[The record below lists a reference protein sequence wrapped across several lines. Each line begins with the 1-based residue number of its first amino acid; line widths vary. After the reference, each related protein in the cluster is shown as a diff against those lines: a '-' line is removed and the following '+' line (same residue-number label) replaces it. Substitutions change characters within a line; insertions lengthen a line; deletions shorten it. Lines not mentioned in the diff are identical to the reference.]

1 MPHRYC
7 YLLDPRLIWTNSL
20 ADALIAASYV
30 LIFAALIRGAWH
42 IWRVEAIRTFVWLP
56 LSFGAFIL
64 TCALT
69 HVMDVVTIWW
79 PLYPLSTSGKI
90 ICAAVA
96 VPVALYFARQAPHLI
111 SNLDKF
117 LEDFAETQRT
127 SAATSASYR
136 AQIQAIDQSHMLA
149 EFAMNGTILKANQK
163 YLQVLGY
170 SAEELIGKH
179 HRMLIAP
186 EERESPAY
194 KQFWEHLRGGRFNS
208 GEFRRIAKNGDEVWL
223 NATYNPTFGV
233 DGHLVSVVKF
243 ASDVTAR
250 VNLQRVLEEK
260 ERELR
265 NKERLL
271 EQTGRIAGLA
281 GYELD
286 FPTRCIHW
294 LPEMH
299 HLMGSDPAYQPILEE
314 VLDLY
319 FPEDRRI
326 IEDAMERASTT
337 GEGFDLEL
345 HLRRFDGPGIW
356 ARVVGTVDKVDGK
369 PAVLRGAFQDITARV
384 AEKRALLDANTR
396 VALATE
402 YAGIGIW
409 EWEIPENRLFWDSTM
424 FRLYGLA
431 PQAGGAARYELWADH
446 LHPEDR
452 AGAEAAL
459 QEAIQELKPFDMQFR
474 IVWDGGSIRHIQS
487 TGKAVRDQFGP
498 PLKIVGTNWDITE
511 RRHAEEA
518 ARQAQI
524 AAEDANRAKSDF
536 LANMSH
542 EVRTPVN
549 AIVGM
554 THLAL
559 RANPSP
565 KQLEY
570 LHKINTAANSLLGI
584 MNDILDFSKMEARK
598 LQLECIPFSLD
609 EVLRDLQAVVGEKAD
624 QKRLPLIFTVQ
635 PDVPRNLMGDPLRL
649 RQVLLNLM
657 SNAIKFTERGQIALT
672 IQVIP
677 LDGGME
683 SQTSGSS
690 VPLRFSVSDTGIG
703 LTAAQAAQL
712 FQPFNQ
718 ADSSMTRRYGGT
730 GLGLAICKQLAELM
744 GGQMSVES
752 ELGTGSTFHFAAS
765 FGIPQ
770 HRLALRTHPSGRQGR
785 WALVVDDSENARD
798 GLLSMLSAN
807 GINAR
812 SVASGEEALTA
823 LVAAS
828 EAGEPFDLVL
838 MDWRLPGMN
847 GIEAARLIHANRSI
861 SQVPKILMISAFER
875 EEVMSDLGELE
886 IEGFLIKPITEL
898 QLVNSVESILSGRP
912 LNSRTSS
919 MPPQQLTGRSVLLVE
934 DNEINSDLAVEL
946 LTDLGIAVT
955 VARNGQEGIELVQAR
970 PFDAVLMDI
979 QMPVMDG
986 LTATR
991 LIRADERFRD
1001 LAIIAMTAHAMSGD
1015 RARSLAAGMNDHLTK
1030 PIDPERL
1037 AEMLARWIPTR
1048 SGNWDGDS
1056 ATGEAARTPN
1066 DDLPE
1071 QLLPF
1076 DLPAALERNGGK
1088 PSLLRKLLLRFGEQ
1102 YAHAVSD
1109 ITRHLNEVRL
1119 EEAERLVHSLKS
1131 VAATLEAKELSTAA
1145 AAVETAIRAGALAL
1159 LPPLLADVEQ
1169 ALAPAIAAV
1178 ERLGGSLFEYADG
1191 GR

>member
-20 ADALIAASYV
+20 ADALIAASYI
-30 LIFAALIRGAWH
+30 LIFASLIHGAWRL
-42 IWRVEAIRTFVWLP
+42 WRVQAIRAFVWLP
-56 LSFGAFIL
+56 LSFGAFIV

-79 PLYPLSTSGKI
+79 PLYPLSTGGKV

-96 VPVALYFARQAPHLI
+96 IPVALYFARQAPHLVN
-111 SNLDKF
+111 NLDKF
-117 LEDFAETQRT
+117 LEDLAETERT
-127 SAATSASYR
+127 SAATSASFR
-136 AQIQAIDQSHMLA
+136 AQIQAIDQSHMMA
-149 EFAMNGTILKANQK
+149 EFAVNGTILKANQK
-163 YLQVLGY
+163 YLQVFGY

-186 EERESPAY
+186 EERDSAEY
-194 KQFWEHLRGGRFNS
+194 KQFWEHLRSGKFNS

-250 VNLQRVLEEK
+250 VQLQRALEEK
-260 ERELR
+260 ERDLR

-281 GYELD
+281 GYEFD
-286 FPTRCIHW
+286 VATRRVHW

-299 HLMGSDPAYQPILEE
+299 HLMGANPTYQPILEE

-326 IEDAMERASTT
+326 IRDAIERASTT

-345 HLRRFDGPGIW
+345 HLRRFDGPSIW
-356 ARVVGTVDKVDGK
+356 ARVVGTVDVVDGR
-369 PAVLRGAFQDITARV
+369 PAVLRGAFQDITARI
-384 AEKRALLDANTR
+384 AEKHALVEANTR

-402 YAGIGIW
+402 GAGIGIW
-409 EWEIPENRLFWDSTM
+409 EREVSEDRLLWDSTM
-424 FRLYGLA
+424 FRLYGHP
-431 PQAGGAARYELWADH
+431 PQFGGAVHYKFWADH
-446 LHPEDR
+446 LHPDDR
-452 AGAEAAL
+452 EATEAAVRG
-459 QEAIQELKPFDMQFR
+459 AIQNGDPIDLEYR
-474 IVWDGGSIRHIQS
+474 IVWGDGSIHFIHS
-487 TGKAVRDQFGP
+487 TEKVSRNAPGGAV
-498 PLKIVGTNWDITE
+498 KVVGTNWDIT
-511 RRHAEEA
+511 RRKQAEEA
-518 ARQAQI
+518 ARQARI
-524 AAEDANRAKSDF
+524 AAEEANRAKSDF

-609 EVLRDLQAVVGEKAD
+609 EVLRDLQALVGEKAD

-635 PDVPRNLMGDPLRL
+635 PNVPRNLMGDPLRL

-657 SNAIKFTERGQIALT
+657 SNAIKFTERGQIVLIVDVNSAQL
-672 IQVIP
+672 
-677 LDGGME
+677 GMD

-703 LTAAQAAQL
+703 LTPAQAAQL

-718 ADSSMTRRYGGT
+718 ADTSMTRRFGGT

-744 GGQMSVES
+744 SGQMSVES
-752 ELGTGSTFHFAAS
+752 ELGSGSTFHFAAS

-770 HRLALRTHPSGRQGR
+770 HGLALRTHPSGRQGR
-785 WALVVDDSENARD
+785 WALVVDDSENARE

-807 GINAR
+807 GISAR
-812 SVASGEEALTA
+812 SIASGEEALTA

-828 EAGEPFDLVL
+828 EAGDPFDLVL

-861 SQVPKILMISAFER
+861 SHVPKILMISAFER

-912 LNSRTSS
+912 LNSIGGQVSAAL
-919 MPPQQLTGRSVLLVE
+919 LTGRNVLLVE
-934 DNEINSDLAVEL
+934 DNEINSDLAFEL
-946 LTDLGIAVT
+946 LGDLGITVT
-955 VARNGQEGIELVQAR
+955 LARNGQEGIDLVQGKH
-970 PFDAVLMDI
+970 FDAVLMDI

-986 LTATR
+986 LTATG

-1001 LAIIAMTAHAMSGD
+1001 LPIIAMTAHAMSGD

-1030 PIDPERL
+1030 PIDPGRL
-1037 AEMLARWIPTR
+1037 AEMLAKWIPPR
-1048 SGNWDGDS
+1048 PPASGGDS
-1056 ATGEAARTPN
+1056 PVPDETSSSS
-1066 DDLPE
+1066 DDLPD

-1076 DLPAALERNGGK
+1076 ELTAALDRTGGR
-1088 PSLLRKLLLRFGEQ
+1088 PRLLRKLLLRFGEQ
-1102 YAHAVSD
+1102 YADAASELR
-1109 ITRHLNEVRL
+1109 RHLNQSHL
-1119 EEAERLVHSLKS
+1119 AEAERLTHSLKS
-1131 VAATLEAKELSTAA
+1131 IAATLEARELSAAA
-1145 AAVETAIRAGALAL
+1145 AAVESMIRAGNLDS
-1159 LPPLLADVEQ
+1159 LPPLLVEMEQ
-1169 ALAPAIAAV
+1169 ALAPALAAV
-1178 ERLGGSLFEYADG
+1178 AGLG
-1191 GR
+1191 R